1 MLTLTVTVI
10 AVLLVRA
17 FSQCHSQQQNT
28 VDYHHD
34 HYVFNETYQHDQYYD
49 YHHDFG
55 LYMGDS
61 SKYGILTCTVPP
73 APAIFSMKLL
83 DCIQCSIQHLRKRSN
98 QGLNLSNTNRRR
110 ADHKKNATM
119 LLLIILLGGDVQ
131 LNPGPTKFPCG
142 ICDRPVAKSHRGLE
156 CDECG
161 FWVHIR
167 CGDVTAKQYEK
178 FLKQDHFTWICPH
191 CALPN
196 FSDSFFD
203 ESNLADKNPYD
214 SISEL
219 DSSSECFPNSSN
231 SIPLSTSSPKSKDH
245 QNKDGSESCSYARP
259 TGTKQQP
266 KSKSKSKVKKKELK
280 IMTINCQGLKGKKRQ
295 SFLATIIDTE
305 KPDII
310 LGQESKLD
318 SSYTDSE
325 VFPEGYLVK
334 RKDRNANGG
343 GVFIAYRDNMV
354 VNEVKGIGKDSEL
367 VVLKIE
373 VWKCNPIYIASFY
386 RTPIRDHAPLV
397 ALQSDLEKLFHHG
410 KIPKLILCGDFNLPS
425 IHWQNHSISENP
437 QYGRL
442 VNESMLDLVD
452 SLHLEQ
458 KVHKPTRKGNILDLI
473 FTNVPDSVQGVNVV
487 PGMSDH
493 EAVTANCETNVQTNK
508 KKPRTVHIYKK
519 ANLKGIEEDLQ
530 DFSDNFHSS
539 TEKKTCSDNWECFKE
554 ALQDAMN
561 KYIPTKR
568 LSGRWNLP
576 WMNNNIKHLMKKR
589 RRRYDAWKKFGDR
602 NDLADY
608 KNLKQEVETALKH
621 AHDEYI
627 EGVFEEDTGNPAKK
641 LWSYVK
647 SLKIDKIGIPP
658 LLYKNRLVS
667 QPKQKAEALSEQYR
681 SVFTSESTSHLP
693 SKGPSKHATMP
704 DIEITTNGIEKL
716 LTALNPKKA
725 VGPDQ
730 VSTWMLKTFASTL
743 APILKEIFNQ
753 SLRTGDVPADWKLAN
768 ISAIFKKGERNDPAN
783 YRPVSLTSVTCKLME
798 HVLASSIRGY
808 LDDNNILS
816 TSQHGFRKKHS
827 CETQL
832 LGTVEDLTR
841 SLDNREQM
849 DCLILDFSK
858 AFDAVPH
865 QRLLYKLNWYGIRGQ
880 THTWIRNWLTSRKQ
894 TVVIEERNQRK
905 LMSSQVC
912 HRAQFLAPCCLFY
925 LLTTSEKKHLLPSD
939 YSLMTP
945 SYIGTFHP
953 KPIQMLFRMI

>member
-1 MLTLTVTVI
+1 
-10 AVLLVRA
+10 
-17 FSQCHSQQQNT
+17 
-28 VDYHHD
+28 
-34 HYVFNETYQHDQYYD
+34 
-49 YHHDFG
+49 
-55 LYMGDS
+55 
-61 SKYGILTCTVPP
+61 
-73 APAIFSMKLL
+73 
-83 DCIQCSIQHLRKRSN
+83 
-98 QGLNLSNTNRRR
+98 
-110 ADHKKNATM
+110 
-119 LLLIILLGGDVQ
+119 
-131 LNPGPTKFPCG
+131 
-142 ICDRPVAKSHRGLE
+142 
-156 CDECG
+156 
-161 FWVHIR
+161 
-167 CGDVTAKQYEK
+167 
-178 FLKQDHFTWICPH
+178 
-191 CALPN
+191 
-196 FSDSFFD
+196 
-203 ESNLADKNPYD
+203 
-214 SISEL
+214 
-219 DSSSECFPNSSN
+219 
-231 SIPLSTSSPKSKDH
+231 
-245 QNKDGSESCSYARP
+245 
-259 TGTKQQP
+259 
-266 KSKSKSKVKKKELK
+266 
-280 IMTINCQGLKGKKRQ
+280 
-295 SFLATIIDTE
+295 
-305 KPDII
+305 
-310 LGQESKLD
+310 
-318 SSYTDSE
+318 
-325 VFPEGYLVK
+325 
-334 RKDRNANGG
+334 
-343 GVFIAYRDNMV
+343 
-354 VNEVKGIGKDSEL
+354 
-367 VVLKIE
+367 
-373 VWKCNPIYIASFY
+373 
-386 RTPIRDHAPLV
+386 
-397 ALQSDLEKLFHHG
+397 
-410 KIPKLILCGDFNLPS
+410 
-425 IHWQNHSISENP
+425 
-437 QYGRL
+437 
-442 VNESMLDLVD
+442 
-452 SLHLEQ
+452 
-458 KVHKPTRKGNILDLI
+458 
-473 FTNVPDSVQGVNVV
+473 
-487 PGMSDH
+487 MSDH

-530 DFSDNFHSS
+530 DFSNNFHSS
-539 TEKKTCSDNWECFKE
+539 TEEKTCSDNWECFKE

-561 KYIPTKR
+561 KHIPTKR

-589 RRRYDAWKKFGDR
+589 RRRYDAWKKFGDK

-608 KNLKQEVETALKH
+608 KNLKQEVETALKR

-693 SKGPSKHATMP
+693 SKGPSKHDTMP

-743 APILKEIFNQ
+743 APILKEIFTQ

-783 YRPVSLTSVTCKLME
+783 YCPVSLTSVTCKLME

-880 THTWIRNWLTSRKQ
+880 THTWIKNWLTSRKQ
-894 TVVIEERNQRK
+894 TVVIEGEKSEEVDVISGVPQGTVLGPLLFILFVNDIGEETSSTIRLFADDALIYRHISSKADTDALQNDLHKLVDWSTKWQMRFNPAKCSLLRVAKIKKIINSSYTMLGTELKSTDHHPYLGVELASSMDWKHHIQNVSGKAQRTLNFLQRNLYKCPQKQRRLASRLTLFYKIHNQEVSVQIPCHYIPQDTPSIKTRRTHEQQYKIIRARTEVYKNSYFPATIPVWNK
-905 LMSSQVC
+905 LPASIVNSTSSQTFKTKIQQLVSSDQSELC
-912 HRAQFLAPCCLFY
+912 VDASQRSFALGLQSLIIRGVGLIPGPIVYGSLIDDSCLIWEQSCSGGWTCWMFDNRTLSNITVMLGTGVRFGSILFIFLAILFY
-925 LLTTSEKKHLLPSD
+925 YKPKEPKKVKHTPKSKLLDDDGVPSEQKQPENVH
-939 YSLMTP
+939 YSSVGVQASFPTG
-945 SYIGTFHP
+945 ITKERHC
-953 KPIQMLFRMI
+953 